1 MLSLS
6 SGFNYYLCSEPVTLR
21 YRHAGL
27 RNYIKSQLH
36 RDPTNGDIYIFLSKD
51 SHRVRIY
58 YFHHQGEILT
68 EKILHS
74 NHFVEPVFDEKK
86 RCYHISWE
94 SFVYLVEG
102 IVLKDRK
109 VAFIWTAGI
118 DHAIL
123 RNVIV
128 VADALEASCLVA
140 GFQCFYREVLV
151 NTCGT
156 AMYHDQIDFSWIL
169 HRILWILKDKCLIL
183 HTDLTDLTDFPFR
196 LM

>member
-6 SGFNYYLCSEPVTLR
+6 SGFNYFLCSEPVTLR

-68 EKILHS
+68 EKILQG
-74 NHFVEPVFDEKK
+74 NHFVEPVFDVK
-86 RCYHISWE
+86 RGCYHISWE

-109 VAFIWTAGI
+109 VAFYDLDNENDEETGLNAEESNQGENEKTE
-118 DHAIL
+118 L
-123 RNVIV
+123 LVKVI
-128 VADALEASCLVA
+128 
-140 GFQCFYREVLV
+140 
-151 NTCGT
+151 
-156 AMYHDQIDFSWIL
+156 
-169 HRILWILKDKCLIL
+169 
-183 HTDLTDLTDFPFR
+183 
-196 LM
+196 

>member
-86 RCYHISWE
+86 GCYHISWE

-109 VAFIWTAGI
+109 VAFDDLDNENDEETGLNAEESNRVENERTE
-118 DHAIL
+118 L
-123 RNVIV
+123 LEKVI
-128 VADALEASCLVA
+128 
-140 GFQCFYREVLV
+140 
-151 NTCGT
+151 
-156 AMYHDQIDFSWIL
+156 
-169 HRILWILKDKCLIL
+169 
-183 HTDLTDLTDFPFR
+183 
-196 LM
+196 

>member
-36 RDPTNGDIYIFLSKD
+36 RDPTNGDVYIFLSKD
-51 SHRVRIY
+51 NHRVRIY

-68 EKILHS
+68 EKILRS

-86 RCYHISWE
+86 GCYHVSWE

-109 VAFIWTAGI
+109 LAFNDLDDENGEEIGVGI
-118 DHAIL
+118 EDAAFESKEEIEL
-123 RNVIV
+123 LNKV
-128 VADALEASCLVA
+128 V
-140 GFQCFYREVLV
+140 
-151 NTCGT
+151 
-156 AMYHDQIDFSWIL
+156 
-169 HRILWILKDKCLIL
+169 
-183 HTDLTDLTDFPFR
+183 
-196 LM
+196 

>member
-51 SHRVRIY
+51 CRRVRIY

-74 NHFVEPVFDEKK
+74 NHFVSQSSMRK
-86 RCYHISWE
+86 RDAIISHGRALSIWLKE
-94 SFVYLVEG
+94 SF
-102 IVLKDRK
+102 
-109 VAFIWTAGI
+109 
-118 DHAIL
+118 
-123 RNVIV
+123 
-128 VADALEASCLVA
+128 
-140 GFQCFYREVLV
+140 
-151 NTCGT
+151 
-156 AMYHDQIDFSWIL
+156 
-169 HRILWILKDKCLIL
+169 
-183 HTDLTDLTDFPFR
+183 
-196 LM
+196 

>member
-36 RDPTNGDIYIFLSKD
+36 RDPTNGDVYIFLSKD

-68 EKILHS
+68 EKILRS
-74 NHFVEPVFDEKK
+74 NYFVEPVFDEKK
-86 RCYHISWE
+86 GCYHVSWE

-109 VAFIWTAGI
+109 VF
-118 DHAIL
+118 
-123 RNVIV
+123 
-128 VADALEASCLVA
+128 
-140 GFQCFYREVLV
+140 
-151 NTCGT
+151 
-156 AMYHDQIDFSWIL
+156 
-169 HRILWILKDKCLIL
+169 
-183 HTDLTDLTDFPFR
+183 
-196 LM
+196 

>member
-6 SGFNYYLCSEPVTLR
+6 SGFNYFLCSEPVTLR

-68 EKILHS
+68 EKILQG
-74 NHFVEPVFDEKK
+74 NHFVEPVFDVK
-86 RCYHISWE
+86 RGCYHISWG

-109 VAFIWTAGI
+109 VAFDDLDNENDEETGLNAEESNRVENERTE
-118 DHAIL
+118 L
-123 RNVIV
+123 LEKVI
-128 VADALEASCLVA
+128 
-140 GFQCFYREVLV
+140 
-151 NTCGT
+151 
-156 AMYHDQIDFSWIL
+156 
-169 HRILWILKDKCLIL
+169 
-183 HTDLTDLTDFPFR
+183 
-196 LM
+196 

>member
-6 SGFNYYLCSEPVTLR
+6 SGFNYFLCSEPVTLR

-68 EKILHS
+68 EKILHG
-74 NHFVEPVFDEKK
+74 NHFFEPIFDEKK
-86 RCYHISWE
+86 GCYHISWE

-109 VAFIWTAGI
+109 VAFDDLDDENEAKTGLEPDDAAQGENTESELLKR
-118 DHAIL
+118 AI
-123 RNVIV
+123 
-128 VADALEASCLVA
+128 
-140 GFQCFYREVLV
+140 
-151 NTCGT
+151 
-156 AMYHDQIDFSWIL
+156 
-169 HRILWILKDKCLIL
+169 
-183 HTDLTDLTDFPFR
+183 
-196 LM
+196 

>member
-6 SGFNYYLCSEPVTLR
+6 SGFNYFLCSEPVTLR

-27 RNYIKSQLH
+27 RGYIKSQLH

-68 EKILHS
+68 EKILHG

-86 RCYHISWE
+86 GCYHISWE

-102 IVLKDRK
+102 IVLKDRQ
-109 VAFIWTAGI
+109 VAFNDLDDEIDEETALCTDEDNQGKSVG
-118 DHAIL
+118 
-123 RNVIV
+123 NQFFEEV
-128 VADALEASCLVA
+128 V
-140 GFQCFYREVLV
+140 
-151 NTCGT
+151 
-156 AMYHDQIDFSWIL
+156 
-169 HRILWILKDKCLIL
+169 
-183 HTDLTDLTDFPFR
+183 
-196 LM
+196 

>member
-6 SGFNYYLCSEPVTLR
+6 SSFNYYFCCEPVTLR

-68 EKILHS
+68 EKILHV

-86 RCYHISWE
+86 GCYHISWE

-109 VAFIWTAGI
+109 VAFADI
-118 DHAIL
+118 DDRNGNETGLGTEEANQDENEENERLKNAI
-123 RNVIV
+123 
-128 VADALEASCLVA
+128 
-140 GFQCFYREVLV
+140 
-151 NTCGT
+151 
-156 AMYHDQIDFSWIL
+156 
-169 HRILWILKDKCLIL
+169 
-183 HTDLTDLTDFPFR
+183 
-196 LM
+196 

>member
-68 EKILHS
+68 EKYSIPTIS
-74 NHFVEPVFDEKK
+74 SSQSSMRK
-86 RCYHISWE
+86 RDAIISLGRALSIWLKE
-94 SFVYLVEG
+94 SF
-102 IVLKDRK
+102 
-109 VAFIWTAGI
+109 
-118 DHAIL
+118 
-123 RNVIV
+123 
-128 VADALEASCLVA
+128 
-140 GFQCFYREVLV
+140 
-151 NTCGT
+151 
-156 AMYHDQIDFSWIL
+156 
-169 HRILWILKDKCLIL
+169 
-183 HTDLTDLTDFPFR
+183 
-196 LM
+196 

>member
-51 SHRVRIY
+51 CRRVRIY

-74 NHFVEPVFDEKK
+74 NHFVDPVFDEKK
-86 RCYHISWE
+86 GCYHISWE

-109 VAFIWTAGI
+109 VAFNDLNDENDEELGLDIEEPAQGKI
-118 DHAIL
+118 DEKEL
-123 RNVIV
+123 
-128 VADALEASCLVA
+128 LKEAV
-140 GFQCFYREVLV
+140 
-151 NTCGT
+151 
-156 AMYHDQIDFSWIL
+156 
-169 HRILWILKDKCLIL
+169 
-183 HTDLTDLTDFPFR
+183 
-196 LM
+196 

>member
-6 SGFNYYLCSEPVTLR
+6 SGFNYFLCCEPVTLR

-86 RCYHISWE
+86 GCYHISWE

-109 VAFIWTAGI
+109 VAFNDLDAFNDTETVQNAKELDHGKIEADELLQGI
-118 DHAIL
+118 
-123 RNVIV
+123 V
-128 VADALEASCLVA
+128 
-140 GFQCFYREVLV
+140 
-151 NTCGT
+151 
-156 AMYHDQIDFSWIL
+156 
-169 HRILWILKDKCLIL
+169 
-183 HTDLTDLTDFPFR
+183 
-196 LM
+196 